1 MQMNSKKWIDSNG
14 AIYDSYKSDYMIFVN
29 RNCDFNFLK
38 NSELNHIILIKDE
51 NRIKSFVKF
60 CERENKMIIYIKKS
74 FQKDILNDITTK
86 NYILINYNSKKLEND
101 FDILLPVI
109 KSRITEIENLKN
121 FKIQTVRKNDEDD
134 DEEIDM
140 TNVESV

>member
-1 MQMNSKKWIDSNG
+1 MMNSKKWIDSNG

-38 NSELNHIILIKDE
+38 NTELDHIILIKDE
-51 NRIKSFVKF
+51 NKIKSFVKF

-74 FQKDILNDITTK
+74 FQKDVLNEITTK
-86 NYILINYNSKKLEND
+86 NYILINYNSKRLEND
-101 FDILLPVI
+101 FETLLPII
-109 KSRITEIENLKN
+109 KSRISEIENLNSFRIKT
-121 FKIQTVRKNDEDD
+121 IRKNEEDD
-134 DEEIDM
+134 DEDIDM

>member
-1 MQMNSKKWIDSNG
+1 MNSKKWIDSNG

-38 NSELNHIILIKDE
+38 NTELDHIILIKDE

-74 FQKDILNDITTK
+74 FQKDVLNEITTK
-86 NYILINYNSKKLEND
+86 NYILINYNSKRLEND
-101 FDILLPVI
+101 FETLLPII
-109 KSRITEIENLKN
+109 KSRISEIENLKS
-121 FKIQTVRKNDEDD
+121 FRIKTIRKNEEDD
-134 DEEIDM
+134 DEDIDM

>member
-1 MQMNSKKWIDSNG
+1 MNSKKWIDSNG

-74 FQKDILNDITTK
+74 FQKDVLNDITTK
-86 NYILINYNSKKLEND
+86 NYVLINYNSKKLEND
-101 FDILLPVI
+101 FNILLPVI

-140 TNVESV
+140 TDVESV

>member
-1 MQMNSKKWIDSNG
+1 MMNSKKWIDSNG

-38 NSELNHIILIKDE
+38 NTELDHIIIIKDE

-74 FQKDILNDITTK
+74 FQKDVLNEITTK
-86 NYILINYNSKKLEND
+86 NYILINYNSKRLEND
-101 FDILLPVI
+101 FETLLPII
-109 KSRITEIENLKN
+109 KSRISEIENLNSFRIKT
-121 FKIQTVRKNDEDD
+121 IRKNEEDD
-134 DEEIDM
+134 DEDIDM

>member
-1 MQMNSKKWIDSNG
+1 MNSKKWIDSNG

-74 FQKDILNDITTK
+74 FQRDVLSDITTK

-101 FDILLPVI
+101 FNILLQVI

>member
-1 MQMNSKKWIDSNG
+1 MNSKKWIDLNG

-74 FQKDILNDITTK
+74 FQKDVLNDITTK

>member
-1 MQMNSKKWIDSNG
+1 MMNSKKWIDSNG

-38 NSELNHIILIKDE
+38 NTELDHIILIKDE

-74 FQKDILNDITTK
+74 IQKDVLNEITTK
-86 NYILINYNSKKLEND
+86 NYILINYNSKRLEND
-101 FDILLPVI
+101 FETLLPII
-109 KSRITEIENLKN
+109 KSRISEIENLNSFRIKT
-121 FKIQTVRKNDEDD
+121 IRKNEEDD
-134 DEEIDM
+134 DEDIDM

>member
-1 MQMNSKKWIDSNG
+1 MNSKKWIDSNG

-74 FQKDILNDITTK
+74 FQKDVLNDITTK
-86 NYILINYNSKKLEND
+86 NYILINYNSKKLENE

>member
-1 MQMNSKKWIDSNG
+1 MNSKKWIDSNG

-74 FQKDILNDITTK
+74 FQKDVLSDITTK

-101 FDILLPVI
+101 FNILLPVI

>member
-1 MQMNSKKWIDSNG
+1 MNSKKWIDSNG

-60 CERENKMIIYIKKS
+60 CERENKMIIYIKKG
-74 FQKDILNDITTK
+74 FQKDVLNDITTK

>member
-1 MQMNSKKWIDSNG
+1 MMNSKKWIDSNG

-38 NSELNHIILIKDE
+38 NTELDHIILIKDE

-74 FQKDILNDITTK
+74 FQKDVLNEITTK
-86 NYILINYNSKKLEND
+86 NYILINYNSKRLEND
-101 FDILLPVI
+101 FETLLPII
-109 KSRITEIENLKN
+109 KSRISEIENLKS
-121 FKIQTVRKNDEDD
+121 FKIKTIRKNEEDD
-134 DEEIDM
+134 DEDIDM

>member
-1 MQMNSKKWIDSNG
+1 MNSKKWIDSNG

-38 NSELNHIILIKDE
+38 NTELDHIILIKDE

-74 FQKDILNDITTK
+74 FQKDVLSEITTK
-86 NYILINYNSKKLEND
+86 NYILINYNSKRLEND
-101 FDILLPVI
+101 FETLLPII
-109 KSRITEIENLKN
+109 KSRISEIENLKS
-121 FKIQTVRKNDEDD
+121 FKIKTIRKNEEDD
-134 DEEIDM
+134 DEDIDM

>member
-1 MQMNSKKWIDSNG
+1 MMNSKKWIDSNG

-38 NSELNHIILIKDE
+38 NTELDHIILIKDE

-60 CERENKMIIYIKKS
+60 CERENKMSIYIKKS
-74 FQKDILNDITTK
+74 FQKDVLNEITTK
-86 NYILINYNSKKLEND
+86 NYILINYNSKRLEND
-101 FDILLPVI
+101 FETLLPII
-109 KSRITEIENLKN
+109 KSRISEIENLKS
-121 FKIQTVRKNDEDD
+121 FRIKTIRKNEEDD
-134 DEEIDM
+134 DEDIDM

>member
-1 MQMNSKKWIDSNG
+1 MMNSKKWIDSNG
-14 AIYDSYKSDYMIFVN
+14 AIYDSYKADYMIFVN

-38 NSELNHIILIKDE
+38 NTELEHIALIKDE
-51 NRIKSFVKF
+51 DRIKSFVKF

-74 FQKDILNDITTK
+74 FQKDVLNEITTK
-86 NYILINYNSKKLEND
+86 NYIVINYNSKRLEND
-101 FDILLPVI
+101 FETLLPII
-109 KSRITEIENLKN
+109 KSRILEIENLSSFRIKT
-121 FKIQTVRKNDEDD
+121 IRKNEEDD

>member
-1 MQMNSKKWIDSNG
+1 MNSKKWIDSNG

-74 FQKDILNDITTK
+74 FQKDVLSDITTK

>member
-1 MQMNSKKWIDSNG
+1 MMNSKKWIDSNG

-38 NSELNHIILIKDE
+38 NTELDHIILIKDE

-60 CERENKMIIYIKKS
+60 CERENKMIIYINKS
-74 FQKDILNDITTK
+74 FQKDVLNEITTK
-86 NYILINYNSKKLEND
+86 NYILINYNSKRLEND
-101 FDILLPVI
+101 FETLLPII
-109 KSRITEIENLKN
+109 KSRISEIENLNSFRIKT
-121 FKIQTVRKNDEDD
+121 IRKNEEDD
-134 DEEIDM
+134 DEDIDM

>member
-1 MQMNSKKWIDSNG
+1 MMNSKKWIDSNG

-38 NSELNHIILIKDE
+38 NTELNHIILIKDE

-74 FQKDILNDITTK
+74 FQKDVLNEITTK
-86 NYILINYNSKKLEND
+86 NYILINYNSKRLEND
-101 FDILLPVI
+101 FETLLPII
-109 KSRITEIENLKN
+109 KSRISEIENLKS
-121 FKIQTVRKNDEDD
+121 FRIKTIRKNEEDD
-134 DEEIDM
+134 DEDIDM

>member
-1 MQMNSKKWIDSNG
+1 MMNSKKWIDSNG

-38 NSELNHIILIKDE
+38 NTELDHIVLIKDE

-74 FQKDILNDITTK
+74 FQKDVLNEITTK
-86 NYILINYNSKKLEND
+86 NYILINYNSKRLEND
-101 FDILLPVI
+101 FETLLPII
-109 KSRITEIENLKN
+109 KSRISEIENLNSFRIKT
-121 FKIQTVRKNDEDD
+121 IRKNEEDD
-134 DEEIDM
+134 DEDIDM

>member
-1 MQMNSKKWIDSNG
+1 MMNSKKWIDSNG

-38 NSELNHIILIKDE
+38 NSELEHIILIKDE

-74 FQKDILNDITTK
+74 FQKDVLNEITTK
-86 NYILINYNSKKLEND
+86 NYILINYNSKRLEND
-101 FDILLPVI
+101 FETLLPII
-109 KSRITEIENLKN
+109 KSRISEIENLKS
-121 FKIQTVRKNDEDD
+121 FKIKTIRKNEEDD
-134 DEEIDM
+134 DEDIDM

>member
-74 FQKDILNDITTK
+74 FQKDVLNDITTK

>member
-1 MQMNSKKWIDSNG
+1 MNSKKWIDSNG

-74 FQKDILNDITTK
+74 FQKDVLNDITTK

-121 FKIQTVRKNDEDD
+121 FKIQTVRKNDEED

>member
-1 MQMNSKKWIDSNG
+1 MMNSKKWIDSNG

-38 NSELNHIILIKDE
+38 NTELDHIILIKDE

-60 CERENKMIIYIKKS
+60 CERENKMIIYIKKN
-74 FQKDILNDITTK
+74 FQKDVLNEITTK
-86 NYILINYNSKKLEND
+86 NYILINYNSKRLEND
-101 FDILLPVI
+101 FETLLPII
-109 KSRITEIENLKN
+109 KSRISEIENLKS
-121 FKIQTVRKNDEDD
+121 FKIKTIRKNEEDD
-134 DEEIDM
+134 DEDIDM

>member
-1 MQMNSKKWIDSNG
+1 MNSKKWIDSNG

-38 NSELNHIILIKDE
+38 NTELDHIILIKDE

-74 FQKDILNDITTK
+74 FQKDVLNEITTK
-86 NYILINYNSKKLEND
+86 NYILINYNSKRLEND
-101 FDILLPVI
+101 FETLLPII
-109 KSRITEIENLKN
+109 KSRISEIENLNSFRIKTIRQN
-121 FKIQTVRKNDEDD
+121 EEDD
-134 DEEIDM
+134 DEDIDM

>member
-1 MQMNSKKWIDSNG
+1 
-14 AIYDSYKSDYMIFVN
+14 
-29 RNCDFNFLK
+29 
-38 NSELNHIILIKDE
+38 
-51 NRIKSFVKF
+51 
-60 CERENKMIIYIKKS
+60 MIIYIKKS
-74 FQKDILNDITTK
+74 FQKDVLNDITTK
-86 NYILINYNSKKLEND
+86 NYILINYNSKKWEND

-121 FKIQTVRKNDEDD
+121 FKIQTVRKNYEDD

>member
-1 MQMNSKKWIDSNG
+1 MNSKKWIDSNG

-38 NSELNHIILIKDE
+38 NSELEHIILIKDE

-74 FQKDILNDITTK
+74 FQKDVLNEITTK
-86 NYILINYNSKKLEND
+86 NYILINYNSKRLEND
-101 FDILLPVI
+101 FETLLPII
-109 KSRITEIENLKN
+109 KSRISEIENLNSFRIKT
-121 FKIQTVRKNDEDD
+121 IRKNEEDD
-134 DEEIDM
+134 DEDIDM
-140 TNVESV
+140 TNVESI

>member
-1 MQMNSKKWIDSNG
+1 MNSKKWIDSNG

-38 NSELNHIILIKDE
+38 NTELDHIILIKDE

-74 FQKDILNDITTK
+74 FQKDVLNEITTK
-86 NYILINYNSKKLEND
+86 NYILIQIGLTNADVYSKLSELIIAD
-101 FDILLPVI
+101 VAQ
-109 KSRITEIENLKN
+109 R
-121 FKIQTVRKNDEDD
+121 
-134 DEEIDM
+134 
-140 TNVESV
+140 

>member
-1 MQMNSKKWIDSNG
+1 
-14 AIYDSYKSDYMIFVN
+14 MIFVN

-74 FQKDILNDITTK
+74 FQKDVLNDITTK

-134 DEEIDM
+134 DEEDDM

>member
-1 MQMNSKKWIDSNG
+1 MMNSKKWIDSNG

-38 NSELNHIILIKDE
+38 NTELDHIILIKDE

-60 CERENKMIIYIKKS
+60 CERENKMIIYIKKN
-74 FQKDILNDITTK
+74 FQKDVLNEITTK
-86 NYILINYNSKKLEND
+86 NYILINYNSKRLEND
-101 FDILLPVI
+101 FETLLPII
-109 KSRITEIENLKN
+109 KSRISEIENLKS
-121 FKIQTVRKNDEDD
+121 FRIKTIRKNEEDD
-134 DEEIDM
+134 DEDIDM

>member
-1 MQMNSKKWIDSNG
+1 MMNSKKWIDSNG

-38 NSELNHIILIKDE
+38 NTELDHIILIKDE

-74 FQKDILNDITTK
+74 FQKDVLNEITTK
-86 NYILINYNSKKLEND
+86 NYILINYNSKRLEND
-101 FDILLPVI
+101 FETLLPII
-109 KSRITEIENLKN
+109 KSRISEIENLNSFRIKT
-121 FKIQTVRKNDEDD
+121 IRKNEEDD
-134 DEEIDM
+134 DEDIDM
-140 TNVESV
+140 TNVESI

>member
-1 MQMNSKKWIDSNG
+1 
-14 AIYDSYKSDYMIFVN
+14 MIFVN

-74 FQKDILNDITTK
+74 FQKDVLNDVTTK

-140 TNVESV
+140 TDVESV

>member
-1 MQMNSKKWIDSNG
+1 MNCKKWIYSNG

-74 FQKDILNDITTK
+74 FQKDVLNDITTK

-121 FKIQTVRKNDEDD
+121 FKIQTVRKNYEDD

>member
-1 MQMNSKKWIDSNG
+1 MMNSKKWIDSNG

-38 NSELNHIILIKDE
+38 NTELEHIILIKDE

-60 CERENKMIIYIKKS
+60 CERENKMIIYIKQS
-74 FQKDILNDITTK
+74 FQKDVLNEITTK
-86 NYILINYNSKKLEND
+86 NYILINYNSKRLEND
-101 FDILLPVI
+101 FETLLPII
-109 KSRITEIENLKN
+109 KSRISEIENLKS
-121 FKIQTVRKNDEDD
+121 FKIKTIRKNEEDD
-134 DEEIDM
+134 DEDIDM

>member
-1 MQMNSKKWIDSNG
+1 MMNSKKWIDSNG

-38 NSELNHIILIKDE
+38 NTELDHIILIKDE

-74 FQKDILNDITTK
+74 FQKDVLNEITTK
-86 NYILINYNSKKLEND
+86 NYILINYNSKRLEND
-101 FDILLPVI
+101 FKTLLPII
-109 KSRITEIENLKN
+109 KSRISEIENLNSFRIKT
-121 FKIQTVRKNDEDD
+121 IRKNEEDD
-134 DEEIDM
+134 DEDIDM

>member
-1 MQMNSKKWIDSNG
+1 MMNSKKWIDSNG

-38 NSELNHIILIKDE
+38 NTELNHIILIKDE

-74 FQKDILNDITTK
+74 FQKDVLNEITTK
-86 NYILINYNSKKLEND
+86 NYILINYNSKRLEND
-101 FDILLPVI
+101 FETLLPII
-109 KSRITEIENLKN
+109 KSRISEIENLNSFRIKT
-121 FKIQTVRKNDEDD
+121 IRKNEEDD
-134 DEEIDM
+134 DEDIDM